1 VFVLVGPEIFNKEG
15 RTFIVPCTVSE
26 VGAGGAYSYSIILER
41 RIPYFHDIRFLFF
54 LKSSS

>member
-1 VFVLVGPEIFNKEG
+1 MFVLVGPEIFNKEG

-54 LKSSS
+54 F